1 MAERRRQIINILRE
15 QRHVRNS
22 ELSTAFGV
30 SIVTI
35 RQDIDAL
42 EELGYIRKT
51 YGGAVLETGSGYD
64 SAFAARAKLH
74 HQQKRRIGAA
84 AARLI
89 APGEVVILDAGTTTT
104 EIAKAL
110 PENADLTV
118 LTCALNIALEAGTK
132 KGIGVMVCGG
142 HLNPRTLSLV
152 GHEVEHMLSG
162 INADRLFLATYGVDL
177 SKGLTDRNAATAQVK
192 RAMIAAARQTILVCD
207 SSKFGEICPH
217 AVAPIDAVNLVITDE
232 RIPSP
237 FTEHFALKG
246 IEVSTV

>member
-1 MAERRRQIINILRE
+1 M
-15 QRHVRNS
+15 
-22 ELSTAFGV
+22 FGV

-35 RQDIDAL
+35 RQDITAL
-42 EELGYIRKT
+42 EELGYLHKT

-74 HQQKRRIGAA
+74 HQQKRHIGAA
-84 AARLI
+84 AASRI
-89 APGEVVILDAGTTTT
+89 TPGDVVILDAGTTTI
-104 EIAKAL
+104 EVAKHL

-118 LTCALNIALEAGTK
+118 ITCALNIALEAGTK
-132 KGIGVMVCGG
+132 KGVGVMVCGG

-152 GHEVEHMLSG
+152 GHEVEHMLRG

-177 SKGLTDRNAATAQVK
+177 TKGLTDRNAATAQVK

-217 AVAPIDAVNLVITDE
+217 AVAPLDVLSGVITDDG
-232 RIPSP
+232 IPSS
-237 FTEHFALKG
+237 FSEHFALKG
-246 IEVSTV
+246 IEVSTVSQCSLA